1 MPKTPSHVSSES
13 NAPNQPQL
21 PGGVSEVLSN
31 AELVQLRVRVVALE
45 NLVISLLAGAPTRP
59 TLATEMA
66 LYISPRQG
74 FTDHP
79 LTKHA
84 SGLMNHLIQ
93 RADYFRATAACAA
106 AIRPQ

>member
-1 MPKTPSHVSSES
+1 MPKTPSNMSSES
-13 NAPNQPQL
+13 NAHNPSQL
-21 PGGVSEVLSN
+21 PGVVPEVLSN

-45 NLVISLLAGAPTRP
+45 NLVISLLAATPTRP
-59 TLATEMA
+59 TLASEMA

-84 SGLMNHLIQ
+84 AGLMNHLIQ
-93 RADYFRATAACAA
+93 RADHFRASGACAEA
-106 AIRPQ
+106 VRPQ